1 VFVVLPGDFAKVFG
15 LGAVLLHVFLA
26 SVTEDLGSH
35 GTSSNLG
42 QLTHFSDVT
51 LHGIGAIKVLK
62 GKEVMG
68 Q

>member
-1 VFVVLPGDFAKVFG
+1 VFVVLPGDFAEVLG
-15 LGAVLLHVFLA
+15 LGAVLLHVLLA
-26 SVTEDLGSH
+26 SVSEDLGSH
-35 GTSSNLG
+35 GASSDLG
-42 QLTHFSDVT
+42 QLTHFSDMT